1 MSLTSNGSKKTFTYS
16 LNPLIFLPNPWITP
30 ILNPQFLVNTCML
43 LSKLEIKGFK
53 SFGDKMVIHFDKG
66 ITGVVGPNG
75 CGKSNVVDA
84 IRWVLGEQKSRLL
97 RSDKME
103 NVIFNG
109 TKNRKATNLAEVSL
123 TFENTKNLLPTE
135 YTHVT
140 ITRRYYRTGESEYQI
155 NGVTCRLKDIT
166 NLFLD
171 TGINSNS
178 YAIIELKMIDELLND
193 KNNSRREL
201 FEEAAG
207 ISKFKNR
214 KRETLRKLEDTDADL
229 SRVEDLLFEIDKNLK
244 ALEKQAKQAAKYF
257 EIKAEYREASIN
269 LAKKSLEQ
277 LLQSL
282 QEVQNSSQNE
292 ADLKLQLQT
301 QITELEAQLSA
312 AKAELIGKEKLL
324 ASRQKALNEQVNKI
338 RGFESDK
345 KIKNE
350 RLRFLEDRS
359 QALREQIDLDRKSN
373 DRAAFSIRSLEQEK
387 EGAEKLLA
395 EKEVLVSQL
404 REEYDSQKAST
415 TEKQDQHKALNQ
427 QVEKTKE
434 HLYQVGKEVEIKQIQ
449 LSTLKQELERTSYD
463 DSSQEANLAEYE
475 IGMNQVKAELDEA
488 QASHSLLKQ
497 KQEEQNQKVE
507 DTNRVV
513 ELIRE
518 ELTQISRKLDSKT
531 NEFSLTKSLV
541 ENLEGF
547 PEAIKFL
554 KKNPSWGKDVPLLSD
569 LLTTDDR
576 YRITIENYLESYL
589 NYYVVDTEAEAIAA
603 IQLLSDAA
611 RGKPNFF
618 ILEHFEHFKASQA
631 QLFSNTI
638 AATEIIEFDEKYSR
652 LINFI
657 LDNVYIVQGDY
668 KEFPQGVEGVFL
680 AESGQYI
687 KKRFSLS
694 GGSVGLFEGK
704 RIGRAKN
711 LEKLEKEIK
720 ELHKKVSS
728 ARSNLDQKVSELS
741 KLKEVSFKKASEE
754 SQVRIDELNA
764 AFVSVRT
771 KKEQLAELLSSNAN
785 KREDILERI
794 AGLEDRLAV
803 ILPQLTVEKE
813 QFELAAEQ
821 LASAAEVLEQENK
834 RLTEKSQL
842 FNQENITY
850 IQQLNR
856 VSAAEQE
863 ITFKQSAFE
872 SSKERIEKA
881 QAELAQLDA
890 EIKVLLD
897 TNEVKDDELI
907 ELYTEKEAIELGV
920 TEAEKSYYTARGQI
934 DELDNGIRS
943 LQKSKEGFEQLIL
956 SLQAQVTEIRLKMSG
971 MKERLNVE
979 FDLDLDQVMAENPA
993 LDPVFADFKEEE
1005 LRELVRKQ
1013 KERLDKIGPI
1023 NPMAMEAYDEIK
1035 IRYDFIS
1042 NQKEDLAKA
1051 KLSLLSTISEI
1062 DLVAKETFLDAF
1074 GKIKENFVKVF
1085 RSLFTEQDD
1094 CDLTLVDPDNPLES
1108 AIEIMAKPKGKRPL
1122 TINQLSGGEKTL
1134 TATSLLFSIYLLKP
1148 APFCIF
1154 DEVDAPLD
1162 DANIDKFNQIIQ
1174 KFSAESQFIIVTHNK
1189 RTMAST
1195 DIIYGITMIEAGVSR
1210 VVPVD
1215 LRELE

>member
-1 MSLTSNGSKKTFTYS
+1 
-16 LNPLIFLPNPWITP
+16 
-30 ILNPQFLVNTCML
+30 ML

-84 IRWVLGEQKSRLL
+84 IRWVLGEQKSRML

-109 TKNRKATNLAEVSL
+109 TKNRKPTNLAEVSL

-140 ITRRYYRTGESEYQI
+140 ITRRYYRSGESEYQI

-244 ALEKQAKQAAKYF
+244 SLEKQAKQASRYF
-257 EIKAEYREASIN
+257 EIKAEYRIASIN

-277 LLQSL
+277 LQLALVDAQSKI
-282 QEVQNSSQNE
+282 QEES
-292 ADLKLQLQT
+292 DHKLEIQT
-301 QITELEAQLSA
+301 QILSFEAQLSA
-312 AKAELIGKEKLL
+312 AKADLIGKEKLL

-338 RGFESDK
+338 RTFESDK
-345 KIKNE
+345 RIKNE

-359 QALREQIDLDRKSN
+359 QALREQIDQDRKSN
-373 DRAAFSIRSLEQEK
+373 ERAAFAIRSLEQEK
-387 EGAEKLLA
+387 EGAEKILA
-395 EKEVLVSQL
+395 EKEVLVAQL
-404 REEYDSQKAST
+404 REDYDLQKTNTAA
-415 TEKQDQHKALNQ
+415 KQEQHKALSQ
-427 QVEKTKE
+427 EVAQIKDRV
-434 HLYQVGKEVEIKQIQ
+434 YQAGKEVEIKQIQ
-449 LSTLKQELERTSYD
+449 WSTLKQELERTSSD
-463 DSSQEANLAEYE
+463 DSSQEASLVDFEENLAR
-475 IGMNQVKAELDEA
+475 VKTQLEEA
-488 QASHSLLKQ
+488 QQAFDILKQ
-497 KQEEQNQKVE
+497 KQEDQDQKVE
-507 DTNRVV
+507 ETNRIV
-513 ELIRE
+513 EMIRE

-531 NEFSLTKSLV
+531 NEYNLTKSLV

-554 KKNPSWGKDVPLLSD
+554 KKNQSWGKDVPLLSD
-569 LLTTDDR
+569 LLTTDEK
-576 YRITIENYLESYL
+576 YRVTIENYLENYL
-589 NYYVVDTEAEAIAA
+589 NYYVVDTEVEAISA

-611 RGKPNFF
+611 RGKANFF
-618 ILEHFEHFKASQA
+618 ILEHFEQFSPSQA
-631 QLFSNTI
+631 QLFPNAI
-638 AATEIIEFDEKYSR
+638 AATEIIEFDVKYSR

-668 KEFPQGVEGVFL
+668 PDFPSQKEGVFL
-680 AESGQYI
+680 AESGKYI
-687 KKRFSLS
+687 KKKFSLS

-728 ARSNLDQKVSELS
+728 SRANLDLKLGELT
-741 KLKEVSFKKASEE
+741 KLKELSYKKALEE
-754 SQVRIDELNA
+754 SQARLQELNSEY
-764 AFVSVRT
+764 VSVRT
-771 KKEQLAELLSSNAN
+771 KKEQLAELLNSNAN
-785 KREDILERI
+785 KREDILTRI
-794 AGLEDRLAV
+794 AAIEESLEE
-803 ILPQLTVEKE
+803 IQPQLEKE
-813 QFELAAEQ
+813 KALFEGLNEQ
-821 LASAAEVLEQENK
+821 LEQVTADLELVSK
-834 RLTEKSQL
+834 ILTEKSQL

-856 VSAAEQE
+856 VSSAEQE
-863 ITFKQSAFE
+863 IEYKQGAFE
-872 SSKERIEKA
+872 SSKDRIEKS
-881 QAELAQLDA
+881 QTELSQLDA
-890 EIKVLLD
+890 EIKALLD
-897 TNEVKDDELI
+897 TNEVKDEELI
-907 ELYTEKEAIELGV
+907 ELYTEKEGIELGV
-920 TEAEKSYYTARGQI
+920 TEAEKSYYGGRGEI
-934 DELDNGIRS
+934 DELDTRIRG
-943 LQKSKEGFEQLIL
+943 LQKTKENYDDLVL
-956 SLQAQVTEIRLKMSG
+956 VLQNQINEVRLKMAG

-979 FDLDLDQVMAENPA
+979 FEIDLEDLMAENPLVDA
-993 LDPVFADFKEEE
+993 EFEAFREED
-1005 LRELVRKQ
+1005 LKELVQKQ

-1035 IRYDFIS
+1035 IRYDFITA
-1042 NQKEDLAKA
+1042 QKEDLNKA
-1051 KLSLLSTISEI
+1051 KESLLSTISEI
-1062 DLVAKETFLDAF
+1062 DLVARETFLDAF
-1074 GKIKENFVKVF
+1074 GKIKENFVRVF

-1215 LRELE
+1215 LRELD